1 MTLNIYPKLA
11 PMPGFTGMGGGP
23 TGLGLA
29 GGGPQLIPFYGDR
42 GVYFGA
48 FVESGNTRTWNWI
61 DYSNITSGSNGQDFG
76 DLTTDKQ
83 NPGAGWSNESRL
95 CSPGGYQYEHSNTHY
110 YLDEI
115 DYVAAATTGNA
126 SDFGDLTN
134 NGAAG
139 GANSGNDRGLRCGGN
154 NGSGNTNVIDYVTIS
169 TTGNA
174 QDFGDLT
181 ETVSTSSVQSNG
193 YRIVRAMGHNGG
205 YNNVTIDYVTIDTT
219 GNAADFGDS
228 TLGRA
233 SHAGASSDL
242 DSGSDRGVFYHAI
255 AAGSHNNTIDYVTI
269 STTGNASDFGDG
281 TASYT
286 DLGGTS
292 DNSRGLI
299 LGGGS
304 GAYTTAYN
312 YIRAITIDT
321 AGNASNLATL
331 SSGRRGPGAASG
343 SSS

>member
-48 FVESGNTRTWNWI
+48 FYESGNTRTWNHI

-83 NPGAGWSNESRL
+83 NPGSGWSNESRL
-95 CSPGGYQYEHSNTHY
+95 CSPGGYQYEHSNTHI

-115 DYVAAATTGNA
+115 DYIAAATTGNA

-134 NGAAG
+134 NGGAG
-139 GANSGNDRGLRCGGN
+139 GANAGNDRGLRCAGN
-154 NGSGNTNVIDYVTIS
+154 NGSGNTNVIDYVTVS

-174 QDFGDLT
+174 TDFGDLT
-181 ETVSTSSVQSNG
+181 QSVSSCSVQSNG
-193 YRIVRAMGHNGG
+193 YRMVRAMGHDGG
-205 YNNVTIDYVTIDTT
+205 YNNNTMDYVTIDTP

-228 TLGRA
+228 TLGRH

-242 DSGSDRGVFYHAI
+242 DSGSDRGVNYHGI

-281 TASYT
+281 TAAYT

-292 DNSRGLI
+292 DNSRGVI
-299 LGGGS
+299 LGGGT
-304 GAYTTAYN
+304 GAYTTAYD
-312 YIRAITIDT
+312 YIRQITIDT

-331 SSGRRGPGAASG
+331 SGGRRGPGAASG